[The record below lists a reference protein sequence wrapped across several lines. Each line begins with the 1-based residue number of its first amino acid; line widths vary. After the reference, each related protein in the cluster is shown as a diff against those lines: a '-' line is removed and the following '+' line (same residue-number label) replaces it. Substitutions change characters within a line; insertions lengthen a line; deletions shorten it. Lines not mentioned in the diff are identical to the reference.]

1 MADTPISIESA
12 LDMIRAAAAPADA
25 DPAPSEPEQ
34 TEAAVEPDAVA
45 ADTFEAEP
53 APELAT
59 EEPAE
64 EAAPEAE
71 TLEDADPSYV
81 ELPDRLRQAE
91 DGSWEVKVRV
101 DHEDVYLP
109 LDGALENLQKQEAAE
124 KRFIEASTKAKEAEL
139 SREQANA
146 QLQAYQESL
155 MAMQQ
160 ELQAVQAASQLTPE
174 QEAQLADADPKA
186 LLQIKKLQEARETK
200 LAEIQ
205 QQQQQA
211 YQQVVAHQAQRAM
224 ELLPEWS
231 DPEVLNRER
240 EGIVQTALNSGF
252 SSDEI
257 NSMTDARFL
266 PVLRKAWLYDQLQAG
281 SQSVKQKQAAPKTM
295 VRKKAPVAKEPTQQ
309 RRQREAMSKL
319 SRTGKMD
326 DALGVLMARRG

>member
-1 MADTPISIESA
+1 MSDTPISIESA

-25 DPAPSEPEQ
+25 DTAPSEPEQ

-45 ADTFEAEP
+45 ADTVEAEP

-59 EEPAE
+59 KEPAE

-81 ELPDRLRQAE
+81 ELPDRLRQTE

-281 SQSVKQKQAAPKTM
+281 TQSVKQKQAAPKTM
-295 VRKKAPVAKEPTQQ
+295 VRKKAPVAKEPTTQ

>member
-45 ADTFEAEP
+45 ADTVEAEP

-64 EAAPEAE
+64 EVAPEAE

-281 SQSVKQKQAAPKTM
+281 TQSVKQKQAAPKTM

-319 SRTGKMD
+319 SRTGKME

>member
-34 TEAAVEPDAVA
+34 TEAAVQPDEVA

-71 TLEDADPSYV
+71 TLDADPNYV

-205 QQQQQA
+205 AQQQQA

-281 SQSVKQKQAAPKTM
+281 TQSVKQKQAAPKTM
-295 VRKKAPVAKEPTQQ
+295 VRKKAPVAKEPTAQ

-319 SRTGKMD
+319 SRTGKME

>member
-34 TEAAVEPDAVA
+34 TETAVEPDAVA
-45 ADTFEAEP
+45 ADTVEAEP

-64 EAAPEAE
+64 EVAPEAE

-281 SQSVKQKQAAPKTM
+281 TQSVKQKQAAPKTM

>member
-71 TLEDADPSYV
+71 TLEDADPNYV

-211 YQQVVAHQAQRAM
+211 YQQVVAHQAERAM

>member
-12 LDMIRAAAAPADA
+12 LDMIRAASAPADA

-71 TLEDADPSYV
+71 TLEDADPNYV

-211 YQQVVAHQAQRAM
+211 YQQVVAHQAERAM

-240 EGIVQTALNSGF
+240 EGIIQTALNSGF

-281 SQSVKQKQAAPKTM
+281 SQSVKQKKAAPKTM

>member
-1 MADTPISIESA
+1 MADTPISMESA
-12 LDMIRAAAAPADA
+12 LDLIRAAAAPADA

-34 TEAAVEPDAVA
+34 TETAVEPDAMA
-45 ADTFEAEP
+45 ADPIEADP
-53 APELAT
+53 APELAADEPT
-59 EEPAE
+59 EEATAEAPAQQ
-64 EAAPEAE
+64 
-71 TLEDADPSYV
+71 LDDGLV

-91 DGSWEVKVRV
+91 DGSWQVKVRV

-124 KRFIEASTKAKEAEL
+124 RRFIEASTKAREANEA
-139 SREQANA
+139 RDAANA

-200 LAEIQ
+200 LAEIH

-211 YQQVVAHQAQRAM
+211 YQQIVAHQAQRAM

-252 SSDEI
+252 TSDEI
-257 NSMTDARFL
+257 NQMTDARFL

-281 SQSVKQKQAAPKTM
+281 AQSVKQKQAAPKTM
-295 VRKKAPVAKEPTQQ
+295 VRKKAPVAQEPTAQ

>member
-64 EAAPEAE
+64 EVAPEAE

>member
-34 TEAAVEPDAVA
+34 TETAVEPDAVA
-45 ADTFEAEP
+45 ADTVEAEP

-71 TLEDADPSYV
+71 TLEDADPNYV

-281 SQSVKQKQAAPKTM
+281 TQSVKQKQAAPKTM

>member
-45 ADTFEAEP
+45 ADTVEAEP

-240 EGIVQTALNSGF
+240 EGIIQTALNSGF

-266 PVLRKAWLYDQLQAG
+266 PVLRKAWLFDQLQAG
-281 SQSVKQKQAAPKTM
+281 TQSVKQKQAAPKTM